1 MSPAMIFV
9 VPTVMAVMLAIA
21 SGAAYRHT
29 RRPYLLWWTGVWV
42 VSIVY
47 YLAIMSLVL
56 AGQNQADPFS
66 QFGLM
71 TTLLGWLRGASY
83 WAGARVFVG
92 RQLGRQFS
100 LGVVGVSLILLLLV
114 VGTPFGQQS
123 PATATRLTFVVWF
136 FIAAAELL
144 RQRPRTAVG
153 SLCAASLLLL
163 GIQGSVASQMSLD
176 LTGALTSGWIS
187 TALST
192 ALGLGVLGRTL
203 EEEREVASARSVELG
218 AANALLAQTNSQ
230 LAEANARLAELDQL
244 KTDFVSMVSHE
255 LRTPLGLIKGYA
267 GTLLRQEISL
277 DEATRREFLVV
288 IDDETD
294 RLTELVT
301 NLLDMSRIEAG
312 TLRIDP
318 RPIDVRALLR
328 ECVKRLAAREPDR
341 VPDLDVPDVLARV
354 LADERRIV
362 QVVDNLLT
370 NAARYTPPDTLILLR
385 ARSDDHLVTVAV
397 VDHGP
402 GIPAEKREQIF
413 EKFTRL
419 DGGERPE
426 SSGTGL
432 GLAIC
437 RGIVQAHGGR
447 IWVDSE
453 IGSGSTFAFTLPV
466 SAGQADEVGV

>member
-9 VPTVMAVMLAIA
+9 VPTVMAVVLAIA

-42 VSIVY
+42 VNTAY
-47 YLAIMSLVL
+47 YLAVMSLVL
-56 AGQNQADPFS
+56 AGQSQADPFS
-66 QFGLM
+66 QFGLI
-71 TTLLGWLRGASY
+71 TTMLGWLRGASY

-92 RQLGRQFS
+92 RPIGRPFCLS
-100 LGVVGVSLILLLLV
+100 VAVVSLIMFLMV
-114 VGTPFGQQS
+114 TGTPFGQQS
-123 PATATRLTFVVWF
+123 PATTTRLTFVVWF
-136 FIAAAELL
+136 FIAAVELL

-163 GIQGSVASQMSLD
+163 GIQGTVASQMSLD

-203 EEEREVASARSVELG
+203 EEEREVARARSVELG
-218 AANALLAQTNSQ
+218 EANARLAETNSQ

-244 KTDFVSMVSHE
+244 KNDFISMVSHE

-267 GTLLRQEISL
+267 GTLLRQEVSL
-277 DEATRREFLVV
+277 DDATQREFLQV

-318 RPIDVRALLR
+318 QPIDLGAPLR
-328 ECVKRLAAREPDR
+328 ECAQRLGVREPDR
-341 VPDLDVPDVLARV
+341 VLSLDLAGEPPCV

-370 NAARYTPPDTLILLR
+370 NAARYTPPDTPILLKT
-385 ARSDDHLVTVAV
+385 RSDNDLVTVV
-397 VDHGP
+397 VMDHGP

-413 EKFTRL
+413 EKFVRL

-437 RGIVQAHGGR
+437 RGIVQAHGGT
-447 IWVDSE
+447 IWVESE
-453 IGSGSTFAFTLPV
+453 IGRGSTFAFTLPV
-466 SAGQADEVGV
+466 SEGQADMVGM